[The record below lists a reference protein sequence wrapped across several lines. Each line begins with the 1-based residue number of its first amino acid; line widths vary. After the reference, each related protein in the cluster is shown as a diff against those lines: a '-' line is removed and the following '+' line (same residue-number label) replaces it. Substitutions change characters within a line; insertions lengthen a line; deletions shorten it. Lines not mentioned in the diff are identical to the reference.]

1 MNYLDMINEINKII
15 NAIEST
21 GAKVVR
27 IPCDLDIDK
36 VHVTKLGE
44 ELLAYRRIRSIAT
57 TDIEDVNWTIAIKCL
72 NEDVCCIYNLI
83 KDNKLKYP
91 KELEEFIENCNAI
104 YEQWDNV
111 YREAFNSIKD
121 YHNNRK
127 TEKSIDDMNAE
138 ELREYI
144 KTHKL

>member
-21 GAKVVR
+21 GARIIR

-36 VHVTKLGE
+36 NQTDE
-44 ELLAYRRIRSIAT
+44 CLAYRTVRSIANS
-57 TDIEDVNWTIAIKCL
+57 EVNNVRWDVAIKL
-72 NEDVCCIYNLI
+72 TTKSILLIADLI
-83 KDNKLKYP
+83 KYNELKHP
-91 KELEEFIENCNAI
+91 EELKEFIENCCTIFNH
-104 YEQWDNV
+104 WDNV
-111 YREAFNSIKD
+111 YREAFNSIKN
-121 YHNNRK
+121 YHHNRK
-127 TEKSIDDMNAE
+127 TKSIDDMNAE